1 MFALFLSLLADRTK
15 LLPTTMQWCFRYSK
29 EQVDPSAF
37 EMPEVK
43 DIGGKKR
50 AYVIQQEQSDRKQP
64 SKVAYLII
72 VYSSFINY
80 LISRMLLF
88 DGRELVFFSLLA
100 Y

>member
-1 MFALFLSLLADRTK
+1 MSLHADRAK
-15 LLPTTMQWCFRYSK
+15 LLPTAMQWCFRYSK

-43 DIGGKKR
+43 DIGDKKR
-50 AYVIQQEQSDRKQP
+50 TYVVQQEQSDRKQP
-64 SKVAYLII
+64 SKVTYLII
-72 VYSSFINY
+72 VYSGFINY